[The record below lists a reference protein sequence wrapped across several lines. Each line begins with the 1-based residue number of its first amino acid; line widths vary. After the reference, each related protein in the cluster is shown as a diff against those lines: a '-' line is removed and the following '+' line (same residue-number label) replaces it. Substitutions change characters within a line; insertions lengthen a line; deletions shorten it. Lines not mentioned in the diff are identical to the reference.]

1 MALSLAAATLGA
13 AGIGAGASLLGG
25 KQSNDASKKMLRM
38 QMNESIQRR
47 VKDARKAGVHPLFA
61 LGASVGASPTS
72 GMGDSGIT
80 AAGDA
85 IASGLKGYSRA
96 KASERQTRINDA
108 VAKAQVGSANA
119 SAARDIAEA
128 QLLDSE
134 RKRTEIDMYSR
145 GRDAYNPSRMESYM
159 VGPQPG
165 NPELGPHTVVPVE
178 QQAQQ
183 KTNPNVQAGIGPAWV
198 ERYDIGGYTIK
209 VPQEDLNLDF
219 VANLS
224 GGWQMLQNRVKAA
237 VNKGKKVFR
246 VQGKDGR
253 YHTFKVMPK
262 SKRKIAEETRV
273 RRFRGGSYPYR

>member
-1 MALSLAAATLGA
+1 MGLSLAAATLGA

-61 LGASVGASPTS
+61 LGASVGASPAS

-85 IASGLKGYSRA
+85 VASGLKGYARA
-96 KASERQTRINDA
+96 KSSERQARINDA

-159 VGPQPG
+159 LGPQAG
-165 NPELGPHTVVPVE
+165 NPELGRHTVVPVE

-219 VANLS
+219 VANLA
-224 GGWQMLQNRVKAA
+224 GGYQMLENRVKMAI
-237 VNKGKKVFR
+237 NKGRGIVR
-246 VQGKDGR
+246 IQGKDGR
-253 YHTFKVMPK
+253 FYSFKIVP
-262 SKRKIAEETRV
+262 KRKRQS
-273 RRFRGGSYPYR
+273 RRGHGARR